1 MSALSPRDFESLG
14 AQLVRGQ
21 GDLGLSAPLLHAL
34 LDQLPVRCTIVGRD
48 LRYRFANQTFLDAMG
63 LRLDQV
69 LNQPARAVLG
79 EQVYTTYLPAAER
92 VFAGEALRWRGW
104 IDYGSAH
111 TRYFEQHLIPYA
123 SAGVEID
130 AMLAFG
136 RDVTDLEQ
144 RDAELAATTRALST
158 TEALKSA
165 IVDHALAALVATDA
179 EGRIVEFNPA
189 AEAMFGLRRALVLGH
204 SVEEVIIP
212 PQHRAAH
219 HAGMARLAAGEPA
232 RLLGRRM
239 EMTALRADG
248 REFPMEMVLWR
259 TEVGGSSYYTA
270 SMVDLS
276 ARQEAEREI
285 ERQREA
291 LRQSEKLSAM
301 GSLLAGVAHELN
313 NPLAIVLGRATL
325 LEEKTGAYPELQ
337 LDAQRIRDA
346 AERCGRIVKTFLN
359 MARARPGAR
368 TAVSLNELVRAA
380 ADLLSYTWRSHGLQ
394 LELQLAADLPRVLA
408 DADQIGQLVLNLMVN
423 AQQALSQ
430 QEGPRR
436 VQVSTGV
443 EALRPGRAPRV
454 WLRVADNGPGVP
466 EAAQARLFEP
476 FFTTKGEGLGTGL
489 GLAVSR
495 ALAREHGGELQLE
508 AQGQAGSLG
517 GAAFRLSLPLTG
529 QAETQSTQPAPPPAP
544 APATKARVLVVDDEP
559 EIAELARAMLEAAG
573 YAVVQADS
581 GRSALAR
588 LAEQGFDAIVSDLR
602 MPDMDGAAL
611 WRALR
616 DEHPA
621 LSRRVLFVTGDTLS
635 PGAQQFLEQTDC
647 PALDKPFTKAELLA
661 KLAQLLG

>member
-1 MSALSPRDFESLG
+1 MRPMSALSPRDFESLG
-14 AQLVRGQ
+14 ARLVRGQ
-21 GDLGLSAPLLHAL
+21 GALGLDAHLLHAL

-48 LRYRFANQTFLDAMG
+48 LRYRFANQAFLEAMG

-79 EQVYTTYLPAAER
+79 EAVFSTYLPAAER

-111 TRYFEQHLIPYA
+111 TRYFEQHLLPYA
-123 SAGVEID
+123 SGGTEID

-136 RDVTDLEQ
+136 RDITDLEQ

-165 IVDHALAALVATDA
+165 IVDHALAALVSTDA

-248 REFPMEMVLWR
+248 REFPVEMVLWR
-259 TEVGGSSYYTA
+259 TEVAGSSYYTA

-337 LDAQRIRDA
+337 QDAQRIRNA

-368 TAVSLNELVRAA
+368 TPVLLNELVRAA

-394 LELQLAADLPRVLA
+394 LELLLAEDLPRVLA

-436 VQVSTGV
+436 VQVSTGL

-466 EAAQARLFEP
+466 EAARTRLFEP
-476 FFTTKGEGLGTGL
+476 FFTTKSEGLGTGL

-508 AQGQAGSLG
+508 PHSPLG

-529 QAETQSTQPAPPPAP
+529 QAEVVATHLEPASAAPPA
-544 APATKARVLVVDDEP
+544 ARARVLVVDDEP

-573 YAVVQADS
+573 YAVALADS

-588 LAEQGFDAIVSDLR
+588 LAEQTFDAVVSDLR

-611 WRALR
+611 WRALG
-616 DEHPA
+616 EQYPA
-621 LSRRVLFVTGDTLS
+621 LRRRVLFVTGDTLS
-635 PGAQQFLEQTDC
+635 PGAQQFLDQTEC